1 MPCGS
6 RALLTAYVVYQALAF
21 AEREVLLAALADAGY
36 RVETAPAGTEASNPL
51 PVLDAS
57 RRVVGKAAFV
67 VRRDQLPAT
76 AGDLGFVLRDGA
88 YAPMLATG
96 RTSELLL
103 ERLRAAYGRA
113 KATQLAETAR
123 QRYLGSVHRS
133 VAADG
138 KLTIRVRF

>member
-57 RRVVGKAAFV
+57 RRVVGKAALV
-67 VRRDQLPAT
+67 VRRDQLPPT
-76 AGDLGFVLRDGA
+76 VGDLGFVLRDGA

-103 ERLRAAYGRA
+103 ERLRAAYARA
-113 KATQLAETAR
+113 KATRLAETAR
-123 QRYLGSVHRS
+123 QRYVGSIHRS

>member
-57 RRVVGKAAFV
+57 RRVVGKAALV
-67 VRRDQLPAT
+67 VRRDQLPA
-76 AGDLGFVLRDGA
+76 AVGDLGFVLRDGA

-96 RTSELLL
+96 RTSELVL

-123 QRYLGSVHRS
+123 QRYLGSIHRS